1 MAKKFNVLLQLCSVC
16 QILPEHTLCKI
27 LFFSLSVML
36 LCNFLSILLLTF
48 KSVMAELLSKAL
60 ISQRPQAQPINI
72 HMLNF

>member
-1 MAKKFNVLLQLCSVC
+1 MAKKFNVLLQLCSCC
-16 QILPEHTLCKI
+16 QLLLEHTLCKI
-27 LFFSLSVML
+27 PFFSLSATL
-36 LCNFLSILLLTF
+36 LHNFLSILLLTF

>member
-36 LCNFLSILLLTF
+36 LCNLPILLLTF